1 MNRLLLLLM
10 LMPCIAISAE
20 EKTTWACTSLDRHI
34 VELGNENRVLSSKSN
49 RIQRLEIGEY
59 ESTFNNQN
67 YTCVTTT
74 SEVHCANFNNTETFT
89 FYKGLGLLSHI
100 QNVYYSVSVEV
111 SKCEVF

>member
-1 MNRLLLLLM
+1 MNRLLLSLM

-59 ESTFNNQN
+59 DLKVVSNR
-67 YTCVTTT
+67 CV
-74 SEVHCANFNNTETFT
+74 FD
-89 FYKGLGLLSHI
+89 G
-100 QNVYYSVSVEV
+100 
-111 SKCEVF
+111 